1 MNTLRF
7 GTDGIRGIYGTTL
20 TEDTAYR
27 LGAALAERGKIL
39 IGRDNRPSS
48 PVLARALACGV
59 KACGGAFRAVGVVT
73 TPALYYLLTV
83 SDCDAAV
90 MVTASHNPPEY
101 NGLKVFTKKGKL
113 GESERREIEEKMLCV
128 TPLCACAYPFAE
140 TPDLACYVNYAKS
153 KIGDLSGVKV
163 VVDLADGAGS
173 ALRGL
178 YGALGASVTVLNA
191 REDGSRINEG
201 CGALHPEVCREEV
214 LKQSA
219 DLGVAIDGDGDRIVA
234 VTKRGTILDGD
245 LVTYLLALRMK
256 ENGKLNKDR
265 VAMTVMTNSGVLKS
279 LTEKGI
285 TPLSCAI
292 GDAALASAM
301 QAENLNLGGEQS
313 GHVILSDLLPTG
325 DGLLVGAALMKSIL
339 EDGPLDDTPLPR
351 IYPQMLLNVAVKD
364 KAIANDEVVRRA
376 AAEIKEELKEGR
388 VLLRASGTENL
399 VRIMVEHPD
408 ERKAKEAAERL
419 QSVVLERA

>member
-27 LGAALAERGKIL
+27 LGAALAGYGKIL

-48 PVLARALACGV
+48 LSLAHALCCGV
-59 KACGGAFRAVGVVT
+59 TANGGTFRAVGVVT

-113 GESERREIEEKMLCV
+113 SDAERREIEERMLAF

-140 TPDLACYVNYAKS
+140 KSDLARYENYVKS
-153 KIGDLSGVKV
+153 KIGDLTGVKV
-163 VVDLADGAGS
+163 VVDLAGGAGS

-214 LKQSA
+214 LRKGA
-219 DLGVAIDGDGDRIVA
+219 DIGVAIDGDGDRIVA

-256 ENGKLNKDR
+256 ARGKLNKDR
-265 VAMTVMTNSGVLKS
+265 VVMTVMTNSGVLKS
-279 LTEKGI
+279 LTEMGV

-313 GHVILSDLLPTG
+313 GHVILGDLLPTG

-339 EDGPLDDTPLPR
+339 TDGPLDDTPLPSV
-351 IYPQMLLNVAVKD
+351 YPQVLLNVAVKD
-364 KAIANDEVVRRA
+364 KSVANDEAVRRA
-376 AAEIKEELKEGR
+376 AAEVKEKLKEGR
-388 VLLRASGTENL
+388 VLLRASGTESL

-408 ERKAKEAAERL
+408 EQKAKRAADFLR
-419 QSVVLERA
+419 SVVLGKA